1 MSNDVILHTPR
12 MILRPFTVQDT
23 CDVYAYARDPRV
35 GPIAGWPAHQS
46 YFESWNIVRTVFSQ
60 SGVFAMELRENH
72 KVIGSIGFVG
82 GHPAGELPDC
92 PDDEIGY
99 ALSAAFW
106 GRGLV
111 PEALEALLR
120 YGFTELG
127 LRRIWCAH
135 YAGNWRSKRTMEKC
149 GFRYQF
155 ARTTEVDLMREFRQT
170 YYYLLTE
177 EDWRERVHRAV

>member
-46 YFESWNIVRTVFSQ
+46 YFESWDIVRTVFSQ

-99 ALSAAFW
+99 ALRAAFW
-106 GRGLV
+106 GRGRPLRGKLAVQADHGKVRV
-111 PEALEALLR
+111 PLSVRPDHGGGPDAGVPADLL
-120 YGFTELG
+120 
-127 LRRIWCAH
+127 
-135 YAGNWRSKRTMEKC
+135 
-149 GFRYQF
+149 
-155 ARTTEVDLMREFRQT
+155 
-170 YYYLLTE
+170 LLT
-177 EDWRERVHRAV
+177 DGGGLA

>member
-46 YFESWNIVRTVFSQ
+46 YFESWDIVRTVFSQ

-99 ALSAAFW
+99 ALSRAFW
-106 GRGLV
+106 GRGLTG
-111 PEALEALLR
+111 EAMAAVEAVSPVL
-120 YGFTELG
+120 
-127 LRRIWCAH
+127 
-135 YAGNWRSKRTMEKC
+135 
-149 GFRYQF
+149 
-155 ARTTEVDLMREFRQT
+155 V
-170 YYYLLTE
+170 
-177 EDWRERVHRAV
+177 